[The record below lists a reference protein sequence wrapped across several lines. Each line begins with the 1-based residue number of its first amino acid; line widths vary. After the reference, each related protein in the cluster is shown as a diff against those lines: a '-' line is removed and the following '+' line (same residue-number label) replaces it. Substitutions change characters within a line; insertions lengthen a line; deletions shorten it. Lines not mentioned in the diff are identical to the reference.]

1 MLQLIIKSD
10 HVERGMIK
18 MSNNEA
24 NSSDNETNFNSDMPA
39 IKDQLGTDKQQDGLV
54 NFMRNCSTPMTIAI
68 QGGWGTG
75 KTSMMQQLK
84 KKLENDHFGSAL
96 WFPTW
101 QFAVIGEQDRLLMDL
116 LMLLCCK
123 LEEKYSKL
131 DKKIFDEVIKF
142 LKSFDYKRFG
152 ISLIKSGFK
161 KGVKKVEGKTGLEFE
176 KAFKEALAGD
186 ETAITYESF
195 VKQASKL
202 HEDMT
207 ALITLYLEA
216 TDTKRMYIFIDDLD
230 RLEPVRAV
238 ELLEGIKNF
247 LDIPQCVFILAID
260 TKVVKEGLKE
270 KYGANMDEKKMVRFF
285 DKIIQVPYK
294 LPVHNYKLDE
304 FMKNVLERYVKEEG
318 KTDVKID
325 EIAPKYVEF
334 LDAADIHNPRTIKR
348 CVNFCLLHK
357 YMDGNDYEDNDIDF
371 HRFVIKML
379 ELENEDIYWKILA
392 QVRSSG
398 EDYTGIRDW
407 LLSEEKLKF
416 KLFHEVLKS
425 FEIDENADFIK
436 VELFADYI
444 IRSAPSDILTLKH
457 LGAAQKAY
465 EVIQWIVK
473 NKKNP
478 DDIEASVFLTKEKID
493 IAKISI
499 MEIAELFEKNEGI
512 WICTIAGK
520 FMIIDNYVNQ
530 NLSISIESDLLD
542 RNFAENL
549 ITTFNQT
556 QSPEDA
562 IGYWKTIFSHNFRNI
577 KDTSSPDAPIY
588 EILEKAGI
596 IDNAYPLNNQDSSSK
611 VQV

>member
-1 MLQLIIKSD
+1 
-10 HVERGMIK
+10 
-18 MSNNEA
+18 MSRNKPDT
-24 NSSDNETNFNSDMPA
+24 SSSEPNTDNKESNYNSDMPA
-39 IKDQLGTDKQQDGLV
+39 IIDQLGTEKQQDGLV
-54 NFMRNCSTPMTIAI
+54 GFMRNCSTPMTIAI

-84 KKLENDHFGSAL
+84 EKLEKEHSGSAL

-101 QFAVIGEQDRLLMDL
+101 QFAVLGEQDRLLMDL
-116 LMLLCCK
+116 LMLLCSELK
-123 LEEKYSKL
+123 EKCSGLQK
-131 DKKIFDEVIKF
+131 DKFDEVIKF

-152 ISLIKSGFK
+152 FSLLKSGVS
-161 KGVKKVEGKTGLEFE
+161 KGIKKVEGKTGLEFE
-176 KAFKEALAGD
+176 KAFKEATAED

-207 ALITLYLEA
+207 ALIASYLEA
-216 TDTKRMYIFIDDLD
+216 TNTERMYIFIDDLD

-304 FMKNVLERYVKEEG
+304 FMKTVLITYVKDEG
-318 KTDVKID
+318 QAESDVKID

-357 YMDGNDYEDNDIDF
+357 YMDGNDYEDKDKDIYF

-379 ELENEDIYWKILA
+379 ELENEKEYWKILA

-398 EDYTGIRDW
+398 EDYTAIRDW
-407 LLSEEKLKF
+407 LFSEKDLKF

-425 FEIDENADFIK
+425 FEIDENVDVGK
-436 VELFADYI
+436 VKLFADYI
-444 IRSAPSDILTLKH
+444 IRSAPSDILTLKY

-473 NKKNP
+473 NRKNP
-478 DDIEASVFLTKEKID
+478 DDIYAKVSLTHEKID
-493 IAKISI
+493 IAKISP
-499 MEIAELFEKNEGI
+499 MEIAEIFEKDEGI
-512 WICTIAGK
+512 WIDISAATYMLIKK
-520 FMIIDNYVNQ
+520 FDNQ
-530 NLSISIESDLLD
+530 NLSISIKSDLLD

-549 ITTFNQT
+549 ITTFNQI

-562 IGYWKTIFSHNFRNI
+562 IGYRKTIFSHNFRNI

-588 EILEKAGI
+588 KILEKSGI
-596 IDNAYPLNNQDSSSK
+596 IDNVIDPAP
-611 VQV
+611 VTV

>member
-1 MLQLIIKSD
+1 EANSSD
-10 HVERGMIK
+10 
-18 MSNNEA
+18 NEA

-39 IKDQLGTDKQQDGLV
+39 IKDQLGIDKQQGGLV

-152 ISLIKSGFK
+152 FSLLKSGVS
-161 KGVKKVEGKTGLEFE
+161 KGIKKVEGKTGLEFE
-176 KAFKEALAGD
+176 KAFKEATAGD

-216 TDTKRMYIFIDDLD
+216 TNTKRMYIFIDDLD

-260 TKVVKEGLKE
+260 TEVVKEGLKE
-270 KYGANMDEKKMVRFF
+270 KYGANMDEDKRTHFF

-294 LPVHNYKLDE
+294 LPVHNYKLDK
-304 FMKNVLERYVKEEG
+304 FMKTVLKTYVKEEWQAES
-318 KTDVKID
+318 DVKID
-325 EIAPKYVEF
+325 EIAPKYVQF
-334 LDAADIHNPRTIKR
+334 LDDADIHNPRTIKR

-357 YMDGNDYEDNDIDF
+357 YMDGNDYKDKDKDIDF

-379 ELENEDIYWKILA
+379 ELEKVEKYWVILA
-392 QVRSSG
+392 KIRSSG

-407 LLSEEKLKF
+407 LLSEKDLQF
-416 KLFHEVLKS
+416 RLFHEVLKR
-425 FEIDENADFIK
+425 FEIDENADLIK
-436 VELFADYI
+436 VKLFADYI
-444 IRSAPSDILTLKH
+444 IRSAPADVISLKY
-457 LGAAQKAY
+457 LGAAQMVYDIFQRIATNG
-465 EVIQWIVK
+465 K
-473 NKKNP
+473 NSMKKNAHVSP
-478 DDIEASVFLTKEKID
+478 TLEKID
-493 IAKISI
+493 IAKISP
-499 MEIAELFEKNEGI
+499 MEIAKIFERHERSSFIIEDINVVLFKKIG
-512 WICTIAGK
+512 
-520 FMIIDNYVNQ
+520 
-530 NLSISIESDLLD
+530 LSITHNLYQSLSILIKSELLNRD
-542 RNFAENL
+542 FADSL
-549 ITTFNQT
+549 IYEYNQT
-556 QSPEDA
+556 QNPENEIKYLYSWDKHCF
-562 IGYWKTIFSHNFRNI
+562 WNI

-588 EILEKAGI
+588 KILEKTGI
-596 IDNAYPLNNQDSSSK
+596 IDNDLDPA
-611 VQV
+611 

>member
-1 MLQLIIKSD
+1 
-10 HVERGMIK
+10 
-18 MSNNEA
+18 MSRNKPDT
-24 NSSDNETNFNSDMPA
+24 SSSEPNIDNKESNYNSDMPA
-39 IKDQLGTDKQQDGLV
+39 IIDQLGTDKQQDGLV
-54 NFMRNCSTPMTIAI
+54 KFMQNCSTPMTIAI
-68 QGGWGTG
+68 QGDWGTG

-84 KKLENDHFGSAL
+84 EKLEKEHSGSAL

-101 QFAVIGEQDRLLMDL
+101 QFAVLGEQDRLLMDL
-116 LMLLCCK
+116 LMLLCSELK
-123 LEEKYSKL
+123 EKYSHL
-131 DKKIFDEVIKF
+131 DKRIFDKVIKF

-152 ISLIKSGFK
+152 FSLLKSGVS
-161 KGVKKVEGKTGLEFE
+161 KGIKKVEGKTCLEFE
-176 KAFKEALAGD
+176 KAFKEATAGD

-207 ALITLYLEA
+207 ALIASYLEA
-216 TDTKRMYIFIDDLD
+216 TGTERMYIFIDDLD

-247 LDIPQCVFILAID
+247 LDIPDCVFMLAID
-260 TKVVKEGLKE
+260 TKVVEEGLKE
-270 KYGANMDEKKMVRFF
+270 KYGTNMDENKRIHFF

-304 FMKNVLERYVKEEG
+304 FMKTVLITYVKEEG
-318 KTDVKID
+318 QAESDVKID

-379 ELENEDIYWKILA
+379 ELENEKEYWMILA

-398 EDYTGIRDW
+398 EDYASIRDW
-407 LLSEEKLKF
+407 LFSEKDLKF

-425 FEIDENADFIK
+425 FEIDENADLIK
-436 VELFADYI
+436 VKLFADYI
-444 IRSAPSDILTLKH
+444 ISSAPSDILTLKY

-473 NKKNP
+473 NRKNLN
-478 DDIEASVFLTKEKID
+478 DIDAKVSLSDEEID
-493 IAKISI
+493 IAKISP
-499 MEIAELFEKNEGI
+499 MEIAEIFEENKGMFISINFEKRMLINPHG
-512 WICTIAGK
+512 
-520 FMIIDNYVNQ
+520 DQ
-530 NLSISIESDLLD
+530 NLEIFLNSGLLKPND
-542 RNFAENL
+542 AIKL
-549 ITTFNQT
+549 LKTYNQT
-556 QSPEDA
+556 QNQDDEIEYSYYKRRHL
-562 IGYWKTIFSHNFRNI
+562 IYNI

-588 EILEKAGI
+588 QILEKAGFL
-596 IDNAYPLNNQDSSSK
+596 DNANDKAP
-611 VQV
+611 VTV

>member
-1 MLQLIIKSD
+1 MSNN
-10 HVERGMIK
+10 ETNT
-18 MSNNEA
+18 SNNEA

-161 KGVKKVEGKTGLEFE
+161 WGVKKVEAKTGLEVE
-176 KAFKEALAGD
+176 KSLAEATAGD
-186 ETAITYESF
+186 ETTITYESF

-216 TDTKRMYIFIDDLD
+216 TNTKRMYIFIDDLD

-304 FMKNVLERYVKEEG
+304 FMKNVLERYVKDEG

-334 LDAADIHNPRTIKR
+334 LDTADIHNPRTIKR

-425 FEIDENADFIK
+425 FKIGEDADNKK
-436 VELFADYI
+436 VKLFADYI
-444 IRSAPSDILTLKH
+444 IRSAPSDILTLKY

-465 EVIQWIVK
+465 EIIQWIVK

-499 MEIAELFEKNEGI
+499 MEIAELFEKNAGI
-512 WICTIAGK
+512 WICIIAGK
-520 FMIIDNYVNQ
+520 VLIIDNFVNQ
-530 NLSISIESDLLD
+530 NLSIRIRNDLLD
-542 RNFAENL
+542 RDFIENL
-549 ITTFNQT
+549 IETYNQA
-556 QSPEDA
+556 QYYEDK
-562 IGYWKTIFSHNFRNI
+562 ISYQESILNHIFTNV

-588 EILEKAGI
+588 QILEKAGF
-596 IDNAYPLNNQDSSSK
+596 IDNAYPLNNQESSSK
-611 VQV
+611 VKV

>member
-1 MLQLIIKSD
+1 
-10 HVERGMIK
+10 
-18 MSNNEA
+18 MSRNKPDT
-24 NSSDNETNFNSDMPA
+24 SSSEPNTDKKESNYNSDMPA
-39 IKDQLGTDKQQDGLV
+39 IKDQLGTEKQQDGLV

-68 QGGWGTG
+68 QGDWGTG

-84 KKLENDHFGSAL
+84 EKLEKEHSGSAL

-101 QFAVIGEQDRLLMDL
+101 QFAVLGEQDRLLMDL
-116 LMLLCCK
+116 LMLLCSELK
-123 LEEKYSKL
+123 EKYSHL
-131 DKKIFDEVIKF
+131 DKRIFDKVIKF

-152 ISLIKSGFK
+152 FSLLKSGVS
-161 KGVKKVEGKTGLEFE
+161 KGIKIVEGKTGLEFE
-176 KAFKEALAGD
+176 KAFKEATAED

-207 ALITLYLEA
+207 ALIASYLEA
-216 TDTKRMYIFIDDLD
+216 TNTERMYIFIDDLD

-247 LDIPQCVFILAID
+247 LDIPQCVFMLAID

-294 LPVHNYKLDE
+294 LPVHNYKLDK
-304 FMKNVLERYVKEEG
+304 FMKTVLKTYVKEEG
-318 KTDVKID
+318 QAESDVKID
-325 EIAPKYVEF
+325 EIAPKYVQF

-357 YMDGNDYEDNDIDF
+357 YMDGNDYDDKDKDIDF

-379 ELENEDIYWKILA
+379 ELENEKEYWIILA

-398 EDYTGIRDW
+398 EDYTAIRDW
-407 LLSEEKLKF
+407 LLGEEKLKF
-416 KLFHEVLKS
+416 KLFHEVLKR
-425 FEIDENADFIK
+425 FEIDGNADVGK
-436 VELFADYI
+436 VKLFADYI
-444 IRSAPSDILTLKH
+444 IRSAPADVISLEY

-473 NKKNP
+473 NRKNL
-478 DDIEASVFLTKEKID
+478 DDIYVKVSLTHEKID
-493 IAKISI
+493 IAKISP
-499 MEIAELFEKNEGI
+499 MEIAKIFERHERSSFIIEDINVVLFKKIGLSITHNL
-512 WICTIAGK
+512 
-520 FMIIDNYVNQ
+520 YQ
-530 NLSISIESDLLD
+530 NLSILIKSELLNRD
-542 RNFAENL
+542 FADSL
-549 ITTFNQT
+549 IKNYNQT
-556 QSPEDA
+556 QSPEDM
-562 IGYWKTIFSHNFRNI
+562 INYLYSWDEHYFQNI

-588 EILEKAGI
+588 KILEKSGI
-596 IDNAYPLNNQDSSSK
+596 IDNDLDS
-611 VQV
+611 

>member
-1 MLQLIIKSD
+1 
-10 HVERGMIK
+10 
-18 MSNNEA
+18 MSNNKS
-24 NSSDNETNFNSDMPA
+24 NTNNNESNFNSDMPA
-39 IKDQLGTDKQQDGLV
+39 IKDQLGTEKQQDGLV

-84 KKLENDHFGSAL
+84 EKLEGEFGSTL

-101 QFAVIGEQDRLLMDL
+101 QFAVLGEQDRLLMDL

-123 LEEKYSKL
+123 LEKKCSELEK
-131 DKKIFDEVIKF
+131 DKFDNVFNF
-142 LKSFDYKRFG
+142 LKRSGPG
-152 ISLIKSGFK
+152 IVKNVFYQGIKN
-161 KGVKKVEGKTGLEFE
+161 KTGVDL
-176 KAFKEALAGD
+176 KEATAGD

-207 ALITLYLEA
+207 ALIASYLEA
-216 TDTKRMYIFIDDLD
+216 TNTERMYIFIDDLD

-247 LDIPQCVFILAID
+247 LDIPQCVFMLAID
-260 TKVVKEGLKE
+260 TDVVKEGLKE
-270 KYGANMDEKKMVRFF
+270 KYGTNMDENKMIHFF

-304 FMKNVLERYVKEEG
+304 FMKTVLKTYVKKDWQAES
-318 KTDVKID
+318 DVKID
-325 EIAPKYVEF
+325 EIAPKYVQF
-334 LDAADIHNPRTIKR
+334 LDDADIHNPRTIKR

-416 KLFHEVLKS
+416 ELFHEVLKS
-425 FEIDENADFIK
+425 FEIDGNSDLTK
-436 VELFADYI
+436 VKLFADYI
-444 IRSAPSDILTLKH
+444 IRSAPSDILTLKY

-465 EVIQWIVK
+465 EIIQWIVK
-473 NKKNP
+473 NRKTL
-478 DDIEASVFLTKEKID
+478 DDISTYVSLTLVKID
-493 IAKISI
+493 IAKISP
-499 MEIAELFEKNEGI
+499 MEIAGIFEENNFIKIYNSI
-512 WICTIAGK
+512 S
-520 FMIIDNYVNQ
+520 MIIDIRTSNQ
-530 NLSISIESDLLD
+530 NLSIFIKSNLLN
-542 RNFAENL
+542 RNFADSL
-549 ITTFNQT
+549 IYEYNQT
-556 QSPEDA
+556 QNPENEIKYLYSWDKHCF
-562 IGYWKTIFSHNFRNI
+562 WNI

-588 EILEKAGI
+588 QILEKSGFL
-596 IDNAYPLNNQDSSSK
+596 DNANAPAPAI
-611 VQV
+611 V

>member
-1 MLQLIIKSD
+1 
-10 HVERGMIK
+10 
-18 MSNNEA
+18 MSRNKPDT
-24 NSSDNETNFNSDMPA
+24 SSSEPNTDKKESNYNSDMPA
-39 IKDQLGTDKQQDGLV
+39 IKDQLGTDKQQGGLV

-84 KKLENDHFGSAL
+84 KKLENDHFGSTL

-101 QFAVIGEQDRLLMDL
+101 QFAVLGEQDRLLMDL
-116 LMLLCCK
+116 LMLLCSELK
-123 LEEKYSKL
+123 EKCSGLQK
-131 DKKIFDEVIKF
+131 DKFDEVIKF

-152 ISLIKSGFK
+152 FSLLKSGVS
-161 KGVKKVEGKTGLEFE
+161 KGIKKVEGKTGLEFE
-176 KAFKEALAGD
+176 KAFKEATAGD

-207 ALITLYLEA
+207 AIIASYLEA
-216 TDTKRMYIFIDDLD
+216 TNTERMYIFIDDLD

-247 LDIPQCVFILAID
+247 LDIPQCVFMLAID
-260 TKVVKEGLKE
+260 TDVVKEGLKE
-270 KYGANMDEKKMVRFF
+270 KYGANMDEDKRTHFF

-304 FMKNVLERYVKEEG
+304 FMKTVLKTYVKEEG
-318 KTDVKID
+318 QAESDVKID
-325 EIAPKYVEF
+325 EIAPKYVQF
-334 LDAADIHNPRTIKR
+334 LDDADIHNPRTIKR

-357 YMDGNDYEDNDIDF
+357 YMDGNDYDDNDINF

-379 ELENEDIYWKILA
+379 ELENEKEYWMILA

-407 LLSEEKLKF
+407 LLGEEKLKF
-416 KLFHEVLKS
+416 ELFHEVLKS
-425 FEIDENADFIK
+425 FEIDENADLIK
-436 VELFADYI
+436 VKLFADYI
-444 IRSAPSDILTLKH
+444 IRSAPSDILTLKY

-473 NKKNP
+473 NRKNL
-478 DDIEASVFLTKEKID
+478 DDISTYVSSKLEAID
-493 IAKISI
+493 ITKISP
-499 MEIAELFEKNEGI
+499 MEIAGIFEKSEKYRIVISSYSIFTKIG
-512 WICTIAGK
+512 
-520 FMIIDNYVNQ
+520 FQDNQ
-530 NLSISIESDLLD
+530 NLKLLIFSKMLNADLVKS
-542 RNFAENL
+542 L
-549 ITTFNQT
+549 IIDYNQAR
-556 QSPEDA
+556 SPED
-562 IGYWKTIFSHNFRNI
+562 IIEYHYFEMRHSFHNI

-588 EILEKAGI
+588 QILEKAGFL
-596 IDNAYPLNNQDSSSK
+596 DNANDKAP
-611 VQV
+611 VTV